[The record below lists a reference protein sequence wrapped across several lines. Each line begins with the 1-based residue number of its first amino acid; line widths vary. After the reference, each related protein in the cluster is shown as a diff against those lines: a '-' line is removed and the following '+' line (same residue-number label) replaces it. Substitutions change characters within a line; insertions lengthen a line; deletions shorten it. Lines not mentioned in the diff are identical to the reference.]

1 MKTEKLLNAIGKI
14 DDNLIYGAVN
24 DAKTKKKNIWIKWSA
39 AAAFLAFVI
48 FSVTQFIPKS
58 NFMEELPKLP
68 MLSIS
73 ETSSEAMGFEGYM
86 AYEIS
91 ELVNANP
98 WNENMEIST
107 LPVYQNPLSYDENF
121 IEHGA
126 DFTIMKTYLLE
137 VANRLGMDTDN
148 LPISDNTPSAEEQAA
163 VLEKTN
169 GDIPDG
175 YFNPTAVI
183 AEKNGIEIEVDA
195 SLTAKITFDPA
206 VTLPD
211 GYVFSYDSSYDDIAS
226 VAEYLK
232 ETYKDLLG
240 MDNPQINIYG
250 GDYDIDLQQ
259 SYKIEFYNA
268 ANNLTDLILNYNF
281 NRTAFY
287 CDENGDLYMARIF
300 QPDLSKKVA
309 DYPIISA
316 KEAKELLLNGNY
328 ITTVPY
334 EMPGENYIAKRELV
348 YRTSKHEKY
357 YMPYYRFYVELPDM
371 KKDNGIKL
379 YGVYYVPA
387 VNKAYITDMPIWDG
401 SFNSQMAQL
410 HGKLF
415 RRAVLLSSSK
425 NISLKLSI
433 RIPHYQT
440 YVSA

>member
-195 SLTAKITFDPA
+195 SLTAKITFYPA

-250 GDYDIDLQQ
+250 GDYNIDLQQ

-300 QPDLSKKVA
+300 QPNLSKKVA

-316 KEAKELLLNGNY
+316 EEAKELLLNGNY

-401 SFNSQMAQL
+401 SFNS
-410 HGKLF
+410 
-415 RRAVLLSSSK
+415 
-425 NISLKLSI
+425 
-433 RIPHYQT
+433 
-440 YVSA
+440 

>member
-250 GDYDIDLQQ
+250 GDYNIDLQQ

-268 ANNLTDLILNYNF
+268 ANNLTNLILNYNF

-300 QPDLSKKVA
+300 QPNLSKKVA

-316 KEAKELLLNGNY
+316 EEAKELLLNGNY

-401 SFNSQMAQL
+401 SFNS
-410 HGKLF
+410 
-415 RRAVLLSSSK
+415 
-425 NISLKLSI
+425 
-433 RIPHYQT
+433 
-440 YVSA
+440 

>member
-73 ETSSEAMGFEGYM
+73 ETSNEAMGFEGYM

-137 VANRLGMDTDN
+137 VANRLGMDTVN

-250 GDYDIDLQQ
+250 GDYNIDLQQ

-401 SFNSQMAQL
+401 SFNS
-410 HGKLF
+410 
-415 RRAVLLSSSK
+415 
-425 NISLKLSI
+425 
-433 RIPHYQT
+433 
-440 YVSA
+440 

>member
-300 QPDLSKKVA
+300 QPNLSKKVA

-316 KEAKELLLNGNY
+316 EEAKELLLNGNY

-401 SFNSQMAQL
+401 SFNS
-410 HGKLF
+410 
-415 RRAVLLSSSK
+415 
-425 NISLKLSI
+425 
-433 RIPHYQT
+433 
-440 YVSA
+440 

>member
-137 VANRLGMDTDN
+137 VANRLGMDTVN

-250 GDYDIDLQQ
+250 GDYNIDLQQ

-300 QPDLSKKVA
+300 QPNLSKKVA

-316 KEAKELLLNGNY
+316 EEAKELLLNGNY

-401 SFNSQMAQL
+401 SFNS
-410 HGKLF
+410 
-415 RRAVLLSSSK
+415 
-425 NISLKLSI
+425 
-433 RIPHYQT
+433 
-440 YVSA
+440 

>member
-14 DDNLIYGAVN
+14 DDNLIYGAFN

-250 GDYDIDLQQ
+250 GDYNIDLQQ

-300 QPDLSKKVA
+300 QPNLSKKVA

-316 KEAKELLLNGNY
+316 EEAKELLLNGNY

-401 SFNSQMAQL
+401 SFNS
-410 HGKLF
+410 
-415 RRAVLLSSSK
+415 
-425 NISLKLSI
+425 
-433 RIPHYQT
+433 
-440 YVSA
+440 

>member
-137 VANRLGMDTDN
+137 VANRLGMDTVN

-401 SFNSQMAQL
+401 SFNS
-410 HGKLF
+410 
-415 RRAVLLSSSK
+415 
-425 NISLKLSI
+425 
-433 RIPHYQT
+433 
-440 YVSA
+440 

>member
-24 DAKTKKKNIWIKWSA
+24 DAKTKEKNIWIKWSA

-250 GDYDIDLQQ
+250 GDYNIDLQQ

-300 QPDLSKKVA
+300 QPNLSKKVA

-316 KEAKELLLNGNY
+316 EEAKELLLNGNY

-401 SFNSQMAQL
+401 SFNS
-410 HGKLF
+410 
-415 RRAVLLSSSK
+415 
-425 NISLKLSI
+425 
-433 RIPHYQT
+433 
-440 YVSA
+440 

>member
-58 NFMEELPKLP
+58 NFTEELPKLP

-73 ETSSEAMGFEGYM
+73 ETSNEAMGFEGYM

-137 VANRLGMDTDN
+137 VANRLGMDTVN

-250 GDYDIDLQQ
+250 GD
-259 SYKIEFYNA
+259 
-268 ANNLTDLILNYNF
+268 
-281 NRTAFY
+281 
-287 CDENGDLYMARIF
+287 
-300 QPDLSKKVA
+300 
-309 DYPIISA
+309 
-316 KEAKELLLNGNY
+316 
-328 ITTVPY
+328 
-334 EMPGENYIAKRELV
+334 
-348 YRTSKHEKY
+348 
-357 YMPYYRFYVELPDM
+357 
-371 KKDNGIKL
+371 
-379 YGVYYVPA
+379 
-387 VNKAYITDMPIWDG
+387 
-401 SFNSQMAQL
+401 
-410 HGKLF
+410 
-415 RRAVLLSSSK
+415 
-425 NISLKLSI
+425 
-433 RIPHYQT
+433 
-440 YVSA
+440 

>member
-1 MKTEKLLNAIGKI
+1 
-14 DDNLIYGAVN
+14 
-24 DAKTKKKNIWIKWSA
+24 
-39 AAAFLAFVI
+39 
-48 FSVTQFIPKS
+48 
-58 NFMEELPKLP
+58 
-68 MLSIS
+68 
-73 ETSSEAMGFEGYM
+73 
-86 AYEIS
+86 
-91 ELVNANP
+91 
-98 WNENMEIST
+98 
-107 LPVYQNPLSYDENF
+107 
-121 IEHGA
+121 
-126 DFTIMKTYLLE
+126 
-137 VANRLGMDTDN
+137 MDTDN

-183 AEKNGIEIEVDA
+183 AEKNGIKIEVDA

-206 VTLPD
+206 VTIPD
-211 GYVFSYDSSYDDIAS
+211 GYAFSYDSSYDDIAS
-226 VAEYLK
+226 AAEYLK

-250 GDYDIDLQQ
+250 GDYNIYLQQ

-300 QPDLSKKVA
+300 QPNLSKKVA

-316 KEAKELLLNGNY
+316 EEAKELLLNGNY

-334 EMPGENYIAKRELV
+334 EMPGENYIAKSELV
-348 YRTSKHEKY
+348 YRTSKHEEY

-387 VNKAYITDMPIWDG
+387 VNKAYITDMPIWNG
-401 SFNSQMAQL
+401 SFNS
-410 HGKLF
+410 
-415 RRAVLLSSSK
+415 
-425 NISLKLSI
+425 
-433 RIPHYQT
+433 
-440 YVSA
+440 

>member
-1 MKTEKLLNAIGKI
+1 
-14 DDNLIYGAVN
+14 
-24 DAKTKKKNIWIKWSA
+24 
-39 AAAFLAFVI
+39 
-48 FSVTQFIPKS
+48 
-58 NFMEELPKLP
+58 
-68 MLSIS
+68 
-73 ETSSEAMGFEGYM
+73 M

-137 VANRLGMDTDN
+137 VANRLGMDTVN

-250 GDYDIDLQQ
+250 GDYDIYLQQ

-401 SFNSQMAQL
+401 SFNS
-410 HGKLF
+410 
-415 RRAVLLSSSK
+415 
-425 NISLKLSI
+425 
-433 RIPHYQT
+433 
-440 YVSA
+440 

>member
-401 SFNSQMAQL
+401 SFNS
-410 HGKLF
+410 
-415 RRAVLLSSSK
+415 
-425 NISLKLSI
+425 
-433 RIPHYQT
+433 
-440 YVSA
+440 

>member
-73 ETSSEAMGFEGYM
+73 ETSNEAMGFEGYM

-250 GDYDIDLQQ
+250 GDYNIDLQQ

-300 QPDLSKKVA
+300 QPNLSKKVA

-316 KEAKELLLNGNY
+316 EEAKELLLNGNY

-357 YMPYYRFYVELPDM
+357 YMP
-371 KKDNGIKL
+371 
-379 YGVYYVPA
+379 
-387 VNKAYITDMPIWDG
+387 
-401 SFNSQMAQL
+401 
-410 HGKLF
+410 
-415 RRAVLLSSSK
+415 
-425 NISLKLSI
+425 
-433 RIPHYQT
+433 
-440 YVSA
+440 

>member
-250 GDYDIDLQQ
+250 GDYNIDLQQ

-300 QPDLSKKVA
+300 QPNLSKKVA

-316 KEAKELLLNGNY
+316 EEAKELLLNGNY

-334 EMPGENYIAKRELV
+334 EMPGKNYIAKRELV

-440 YVSA
+440 YVSV

>member
-1 MKTEKLLNAIGKI
+1 MKTEKLLNAIGKT

-250 GDYDIDLQQ
+250 GDYNIDLQQ

-300 QPDLSKKVA
+300 QPNLSKKVA

-316 KEAKELLLNGNY
+316 EEAKELLLNGNY

-401 SFNSQMAQL
+401 SFNS
-410 HGKLF
+410 
-415 RRAVLLSSSK
+415 
-425 NISLKLSI
+425 
-433 RIPHYQT
+433 
-440 YVSA
+440 

>member
-250 GDYDIDLQQ
+250 GDYNIDLQQ

-268 ANNLTDLILNYNF
+268 TNNLTDLILNYNF

-300 QPDLSKKVA
+300 QPNLSKKVA

-316 KEAKELLLNGNY
+316 EEAKELLLNGNY

-401 SFNSQMAQL
+401 SFNS
-410 HGKLF
+410 
-415 RRAVLLSSSK
+415 
-425 NISLKLSI
+425 
-433 RIPHYQT
+433 
-440 YVSA
+440 